1 MMRAFLRSSEGC
13 FQLKAHTTTIGRH
26 EGSDIVLQSAGVAQH
41 HAALEFTASDN
52 SFCLQDLNSPHGTFI
67 NGCQVQNAAV
77 RVSPGD
83 VLCFGKGGAA
93 FELVVDGA
101 AQVSDLPKKHR
112 TGWTGQVQAV
122 AEPRASTPASPAQL
136 PLLQWQHPPGSPG
149 RWAPGATSPVSHPL
163 LWKRPRSAWA
173 RSVATTVSLD
183 AFSRTSAVR
192 PVSSSI
198 LSDGVSRMGR
208 APSLGAQDTEEKGEK
223 EEMGPLSGLET
234 EPKQKDAAIRDLQEE
249 IAAMAKTLSQVAAR
263 NEVELTQK
271 LLAFERELEA
281 KAELIRALREQLSN
295 LEKGSSQVFSH
306 SLRERDLE
314 IGRLQKE
321 SEKLKRDHSLTTGL
335 VTSLQREIAGKEQK
349 IQQLQQE
356 AEKVKK
362 ESRAKDNHLAMLSAQ
377 CSRIREEMK
386 QELGQREVMA
396 CQNRIK
402 ELEHDLERLQGEM
415 REYCI
420 EQESIR
426 SQLAEKAKAEEEL
439 REAGARQALQLQE
452 MGRRERLLRSDLA
465 RAKQQLESFKTQVMR
480 VCSPAAAGKAI
491 TEQQVIEKVRQV
503 CDESQRSNERE
514 KCLQEEINSRLA
526 KEKEVSASAE
536 VFKKSLQEL
545 QAQLSRSCS
554 SASLRGELGKLEAVC
569 LDPSIS
575 TIGVA
580 AVEMARVLLSW
591 LEAAEQLLAGVGMD
605 LHKGLLAALGTLVE
619 ASQETA
625 QRNQTLQAQLEKAQ
639 ESQAALLQEHTK
651 QLETKHEQVLQLKIK
666 HILLEKDKESKE
678 LLESAVAQEKSK
690 YRQSLEEEQKKLQD
704 LESHLRSMAEAI
716 ERRSKEQEA
725 AECKLQEAVQKLEES
740 TVREM
745 VLQQRVL
752 AQDEQLRTLQE
763 ENELQKQKLQGEIEE
778 SKEQSKQH
786 ALTIVA
792 LEERLLEAK
801 EQQKTLEEEH
811 TALVEQMKGFE
822 GDTCQAPLGAGL
834 EACPAA
840 ESQGCVRRFREELL
854 RAQNALLSKE
864 AVITGLTKELA
875 ETRARLT
882 DLRGELSEEHKVE
895 LEQNLTRLKHQEQEL
910 NLLREK
916 LSRMSS
922 LVEKKDEALEAAAEE
937 LRQALSHCQELKD
950 AQEMAKKPEAAPGA
964 PAQAGEASKQE
975 PVLDLADVGRR
986 CRGLRHEETIQR
998 QREGL
1003 AELRERVKVLEKRQS
1018 SAATMKGSEPPVVLT
1033 KCLAEE
1039 IVQRTGHEKEPTAVS
1054 GPNLKASKVP
1064 GCVPNGGSQGAA
1076 SWEMG
1081 DTMDFGEQMYLDAIS
1096 ALGRLMKVEELSGM
1110 QSLRHL
1116 PPEERG
1122 KAGLQ
1127 RRKDLE
1133 LLCDKIRNLRSRLE
1147 RNEEKLKEYEGRVE
1161 QLRLNQASLQ
1171 RCQEEVSRLEEE
1183 ASREAEEKALLQEAL
1198 ERTQLQLN
1206 QGKRQRAAKLHR
1218 GSPREQPG
1226 AKKPFCSGKLKAK
1239 ECTAEAV
1246 KMGSAQERHHVGLWY
1261 DAGKDGFI
1269 DLMELKLMMEKL
1281 GAPQTH
1287 LGLKNMIKEV
1297 DEDLDSKLSFREF
1310 LLIFRKAA
1318 AGELQEDSGLHALAR
1333 LSEIDVST
1341 EGVKGAK
1348 NFFEAKVQAIH
1359 DASRFEE
1366 EIKAEQEE
1374 KKKQAEELKQRKAA
1388 FKELQSTFKQ

>member
-1 MMRAFLRSSEGC
+1 MMRAFLRSSGGC
-13 FQLKAHTTTIGRH
+13 FQLKPHTTTIGRH
-26 EGSDIVLQSAGVAQH
+26 EGSDIVLQSTGVAQH

-83 VLCFGKGGAA
+83 VLRFGKEGAA

-101 AQVSDLPKKHR
+101 AQVSDLPMKHR
-112 TGWTGQVQAV
+112 TGWTGQVQVV
-122 AEPRASTPASPAQL
+122 AEPKTSTPACPAQL
-136 PLLQWQHPPGSPG
+136 PLLQWQHPTGSPD
-149 RWAPGATSPVSHPL
+149 RWAPGATGCVSHPL

-173 RSVATTVSLD
+173 RSMATTVSLNG
-183 AFSRTSAVR
+183 FSRTSAVR
-192 PVSSSI
+192 PVSTSI
-198 LSDGVSRMGR
+198 LSDDVSSMGR
-208 APSLGAQDTEEKGEK
+208 APSLRAQDAEEKAKGQK
-223 EEMGPLSGLET
+223 EEMSPLSGLET
-234 EPKQKDAAIRDLQEE
+234 ESKQKDAAIRDLQEL
-249 IAAMAKTLSQVAAR
+249 ISAMAKTLAQVVAR

-271 LLAFERELEA
+271 LLAFDQELEA
-281 KAELIRALREQLSN
+281 KAELIRALREQINN

-306 SLRERDLE
+306 SLHERDLE

-321 SEKLKRDHSLTTGL
+321 SKKLKRDHALTTGL

-356 AEKVKK
+356 VEKVKK
-362 ESRAKDNHLAMLSAQ
+362 ETRAKDNQLTVLSAK

-386 QELGQREVMA
+386 QELGEREVMA
-396 CQNRIK
+396 RQNRIK
-402 ELEHDLERLQGEM
+402 ELEHDLERLQGEIQKH
-415 REYCI
+415 CI
-420 EQESIR
+420 EQESIQ

-452 MGRRERLLRSDLA
+452 MGRRERLLRADLA
-465 RAKQQLESFKTQVMR
+465 QAKQQLESFKTQVMR
-480 VCSPAAAGKAI
+480 VCSPEAAGKAI
-491 TEQQVIEKVRQV
+491 TEQQVVEKVRQV
-503 CDESQRSNERE
+503 CDENQQSHERE
-514 KCLQEEINSRLA
+514 KSLQEEISSRLA
-526 KEKEVSASAE
+526 KEKEVSANTE

-545 QAQLSRSCS
+545 QAHLSRSCS
-554 SASLRGELGKLEAVC
+554 SASLRGELGKLEAVR

-591 LEAAEQLLAGVGMD
+591 LEAAERLLAGVGMD

-619 ASQETA
+619 TSQETA
-625 QRNQTLQAQLEKAQ
+625 RRNQTLQAQLEKAQ
-639 ESQAALLQEHTK
+639 ESQAALLQEHMK
-651 QLETKHEQVLQLKIK
+651 ELEAKHEQELQLKIE

-678 LLESAVAQEKSK
+678 LLESAITKEKSK
-690 YRQSLEEEQKKLQD
+690 YTQSLEEEQKKIQD

-716 ERRSKEQEA
+716 ERKSKEQESA
-725 AECKLQEAVQKLEES
+725 DCKLQEAVQKLEET

-745 VLQQRVL
+745 VLQQQVL
-752 AQDEQLRTLQE
+752 AQDEQLRILQE
-763 ENELQKQKLQGEIEE
+763 ENELQRQKLQGEIEE
-778 SKEQSKQH
+778 YKEQSKQH

-811 TALVEQMKGFE
+811 TALVEKMKGFR
-822 GDTCQAPLGAGL
+822 GDTCQAPRGAWL
-834 EACPAA
+834 EVCPAA
-840 ESQGCVRRFREELL
+840 EAHGCVRKFREELVM
-854 RAQNALLSKE
+854 AQNMLLSKE

-882 DLRGELSEEHKVE
+882 DMRGELSEERKVE
-895 LEQNLTRLKHQEQEL
+895 LEQNLTRLKCQQQEL
-910 NLLREK
+910 SLLREK

-922 LVEKKDEALEAAAEE
+922 LVEKKDQALEAAAEE
-937 LRQALSHCQELKD
+937 LRQAQAHCQELKD

-975 PVLDLADVGRR
+975 SVLDLADLGMR

-1018 SAATMKGSEPPVVLT
+1018 SAAMMKGSEPLVVLT
-1033 KCLAEE
+1033 KDFAEE
-1039 IVQRTGHEKEPTAVS
+1039 IVQRTGHEKEPASMS

-1064 GCVPNGGSQGAA
+1064 GCVPNGSSHKAA

-1081 DTMDFGEQMYLDAIS
+1081 DPIDFGEKMYLDAIN
-1096 ALGRLMKVEELSGM
+1096 ALGSLMKVKELSGM

-1127 RRKDLE
+1127 RQKDLE
-1133 LLCDKIRNLRSRLE
+1133 LLCDKIRNLKSHLE

-1171 RCQEEVSRLEEE
+1171 RCQEEVSKLEEE
-1183 ASREAEEKALLQEAL
+1183 AFREAEEKALLQEAL

-1206 QGKRQRAAKLHR
+1206 QEKRQRAAKLHKGR
-1218 GSPREQPG
+1218 PREQPG
-1226 AKKPFCSGKLKAK
+1226 VKKPFCSGKLKTT

-1246 KMGSAQERHHVGLWY
+1246 KMGSA
-1261 DAGKDGFI
+1261 
-1269 DLMELKLMMEKL
+1269 
-1281 GAPQTH
+1281 
-1287 LGLKNMIKEV
+1287 
-1297 DEDLDSKLSFREF
+1297 
-1310 LLIFRKAA
+1310 
-1318 AGELQEDSGLHALAR
+1318 
-1333 LSEIDVST
+1333 
-1341 EGVKGAK
+1341 
-1348 NFFEAKVQAIH
+1348 
-1359 DASRFEE
+1359 
-1366 EIKAEQEE
+1366 
-1374 KKKQAEELKQRKAA
+1374 
-1388 FKELQSTFKQ
+1388 